1 MKYGV
6 YIALIILVLS
16 AGCTKKVYTS
26 SIYNIPETEEGTIF
40 LRVTGFGSNKQEA
53 YNKAVSNAFNT
64 LLYKGIPESIQS
76 RPMIE
81 DEAKAKEK
89 FSDVLSCFNRR
100 ECYSQFITQNNDNG
114 NTTRVKGGTT
124 TAAEVKINIRA
135 LRTYLEQ
142 KQVIRKFG
150 F

>member
-1 MKYGV
+1 MKTRFF
-6 YIALIILVLS
+6 ILSILFIS
-16 AGCTKKVYTS
+16 FSGCTKKVYTS

-40 LRVTGFGSNKQEA
+40 LRVTGFGNNKQEA

-64 LLYKGIPESIQS
+64 LLFKGVPESIQS

-81 DEAKAKEK
+81 NEAKAKEQ
-89 FSDVLSCFNRR
+89 FADALSCFNRHD
-100 ECYSQFITQNNDNG
+100 CFSQFITQNNDNG
-114 NTTRVKGGTT
+114 NTSHVKGGTT
-124 TAAEVKINIRA
+124 TTAEVKINIRA